1 MDLERRLLV
10 AEQAIGD
17 VDSVRRKFHSLDHLI
32 PVLSEVL
39 PCFNQSS
46 GGTRTELT
54 GTEYCLCTTS
64 DVA

>member
-17 VDSVRRKFHSLDHLI
+17 VDSVRRNFHSLHHLI

-39 PCFNQSS
+39 PCFSQSS
-46 GGTRTELT
+46 GGTCKELT
-54 GTEYCLCTTS
+54 GTEYCLYTTS